1 MNGNVRPA
9 SPVARVGADRTPD
22 LVDPFEDHLVRA
34 DVQAVALP
42 AADGLDADL
51 GRPPEVV
58 HGRAPRGVDEVTI
71 FGGQRLGVSADFHAA
86 DSAPPRA
93 STLIGSTKYVR
104 TQRLVPTLVRL
115 RRARWIPRRQWPCSR
130 EIQRHPTAQSCR
142 LVPQP

>member
-58 HGRAPRGVDEVTI
+58 HGRAPGGVNGVTI
-71 FGGQRLGVSADFHAA
+71 FGAQRLGVGAHPHRPDAELTRRRGA
-86 DSAPPRA
+86 GEAPD
-93 STLIGSTKYVR
+93 
-104 TQRLVPTLVRL
+104 
-115 RRARWIPRRQWPCSR
+115 
-130 EIQRHPTAQSCR
+130 H
-142 LVPQP
+142 